1 MVEKCGSDV
10 GGEMVVAA
18 PTSAEHPHQLGGA
31 CLAPGPSPVHLLQ
44 VAESTG
50 NQMATPRAL
59 VEGFAVLEPP
69 VDAEAAAERAD
80 DVAALLAAF
89 GNHLHERTA
98 HHLGRHPYG
107 PYASPA
113 HERCASASAPI
124 RCRVEPVYLIY
135 SNTNF
140 STERFLSKKKQRNF

>member
-10 GGEMVVAA
+10 GGEMVVVA
-18 PTSAEHPHQLGGA
+18 PTGAEHPHQLGGA

-50 NQMATPRAL
+50 NQMAIPRAL

-69 VDAEAAAERAD
+69 VDAEEAAERAD

-98 HHLGRHPYG
+98 HHLGRHPY
-107 PYASPA
+107 ASPA

-124 RCRVEPVYLIY
+124 RCRVETVYLIY

-140 STERFLSKKKQRNF
+140 STELFF